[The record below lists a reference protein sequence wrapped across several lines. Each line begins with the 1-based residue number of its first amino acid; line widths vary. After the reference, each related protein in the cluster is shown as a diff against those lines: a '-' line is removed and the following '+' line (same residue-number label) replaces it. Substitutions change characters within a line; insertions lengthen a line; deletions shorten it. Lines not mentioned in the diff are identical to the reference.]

1 MKKVILLS
9 VVASS
14 LMMAGGEIAPVE
26 PVVETQPVASTDFG
40 IFNDV
45 KFNGELR
52 TRYEY
57 VDQSGNSLD
66 AADTLTT
73 RFALSVNA
81 GLAGIEGLSVF
92 GQVMAVSNFGLDN
105 YSFTGGGDTDYDA
118 INDPDIARLTQAY
131 LDYKTGDTLFRLGR
145 QMINIDDE
153 RFVGAVGW
161 RQMPQTFMGYTATNS
176 SIEGLNLMASYLT
189 ERYGIVEKFE
199 EGTETVLLHADYQVM
214 PELKLT
220 GYGYLI
226 GSGPNVYG
234 SDTFGVMASGK
245 AGPVNYIAEV
255 ATQQDASMEYEN
267 YGLNKD
273 TVDAMYYRVDASTVY
288 NGFLFGAAYESFG
301 AADGN
306 DHGFNA
312 PFATLHKWQGFAD
325 VFLVYT
331 GGKNTYG
338 LNDLYGKIGYVGG
351 EYGQLTAF
359 YHVFG
364 AEDTEAGYSDD
375 AGTEL
380 DLVYTYD
387 FSKNLNFMAKAA
399 FFSGE
404 SDSVINGC
412 CGADATEDKE
422 VYWVQ
427 IGYKF

>member
-1 MKKVILLS
+1 MKRTIVLS
-9 VVASS
+9 IIASS
-14 LMMAGGEIAPVE
+14 VMMAGGEIAPVE
-26 PVVETQPVASTDFG
+26 PVVETQPVATNFG

-45 KFNGELR
+45 KFNGQLL

-57 VDQSGNSLD
+57 ADQSGN
-66 AADTLTT
+66 AADEANALTT
-73 RFALSVNA
+73 RFALSVGA
-81 GLAGIEGLSVF
+81 GLGGIEGLSVF
-92 GQVMAVSNFGLDN
+92 GQVMAVTNFGFD
-105 YSFTGGGDTDYDA
+105 DYAPEKLGYDV
-118 INDPDIARLTQAY
+118 INDPENSRVTQAF

-161 RQMPQTFMGYTATNS
+161 RQMPQTFMGYTVTNN

-189 ERYGIVEKFE
+189 DRYGITDALTG
-199 EGTETVLLHADYQVM
+199 GTETVLLHADYQVM

-226 GSGPNVYG
+226 GSGPTIYG

-245 AGPVNYIAEV
+245 AGMINYVAEV

-267 YGLNKD
+267 YGLGKD
-273 TVDAMYYRVDASTVY
+273 TADAMYYRVDASTVY

-301 AADGN
+301 EADGN
-306 DHGFNA
+306 AHGFNT

-325 VFLVYT
+325 VFLTYT

-351 EYGQLTAF
+351 DYGKLTAF

-364 AEDTEAGYSDD
+364 AEDNSCGCGSDD

-380 DLVYTYD
+380 DLLYTYD
-387 FSKNLNFMAKAA
+387 FSKDLSFLAKAA

-404 SDSVINGC
+404 SGSVIPE
-412 CGADATEDKE
+412 ATADKE

-427 IGYKF
+427 IDYKF

>member
-26 PVVETQPVASTDFG
+26 PVVETQPAVSTDFG

-52 TRYEY
+52 ARYEY
-57 VDQSGNSLD
+57 
-66 AADTLTT
+66 ADDSASIGDEASAFTT
-73 RFALSVNA
+73 RFALSVGA
-81 GLAGIEGLSVF
+81 GLGGIEGLSVF
-92 GQVMAVSNFGLDN
+92 GQVMAVNNFGFDDYAPEKLG
-105 YSFTGGGDTDYDA
+105 YDT
-118 INDPDIARLTQAY
+118 INDPEDSRVTQAF
-131 LDYKTGDTLFRLGR
+131 LDYKTGDTLFRVGR
-145 QMINIDDE
+145 QMINLDDE

-161 RQMPQTFMGYTATNS
+161 RQMPQTFMGYTVTNS

-189 ERYGIVEKFE
+189 DRYGITDALTS
-199 EGTETVLLHADYQVM
+199 GTETVLLHADYQVM

-226 GSGPNVYG
+226 GSGPTIWG
-234 SDTFGVMASGK
+234 SDTYGIMASGK
-245 AGPVNYIAEV
+245 VGPVNYIAEV

-267 YGLNKD
+267 YGLGKD
-273 TVDAMYYRVDASTVY
+273 TADAMYYRVDASTVY

-301 AADGN
+301 EADGN
-306 DHGFNA
+306 DHGFNT

-325 VFLVYT
+325 VFLGYT
-331 GGKNTYG
+331 SKGNVHG

-359 YHVFG
+359 YHVFN
-364 AEDTEAGYSDD
+364 AEEAAPGFSDD

-380 DLVYTYD
+380 DLVYNYD

-404 SDSVINGC
+404 SDSVIDGC